1 MDHWVTLWLAVLTVA
16 FAGGGRSREQRTQQ
30 PYVPPVL
37 HCSWLSSENETSI
50 ASIKRTTAIAA
61 AAAPLPVPVFWIN
74 MAESTARRAY
84 MEAMLLRLGPL
95 IGLGAATRIAAIT
108 PESPNYNV
116 SMLEQPCKR
125 NVPRDLAVI
134 SSHLTAIYRAVHD
147 TRSRSPFALILE
159 DDVSLPLHVS
169 IHELVASAPAGWGIL
184 QLTTSSRE
192 GLHLVWRRFVES
204 RGAQLWTLNH
214 WSNTTRDGR
223 YPLFWSAQG
232 YLINKAVVR
241 GFLDDVV
248 EAYVDSASPAD
259 QLPQLSFKLVNSF
272 FPQRCQRTKV
282 RPCVL
287 SNCLFSDSYIFAGGG
302 PSYVSNVPVLNGGS
316 IGKVST
322 VHQEHV
328 ERVHVPV
335 FDAIRERIDALKREW
350 EGHRGLGAAGSLGL
364 GGAFPPFVV
373 PPPDCKA

>member
-1 MDHWVTLWLAVLTVA
+1 MRSAALWLLTTA
-16 FAGGGRSREQRTQQ
+16 LAAGSRSRERAQQ
-30 PYVPPVL
+30 PYVAPVL
-37 HCSWLSSENETSI
+37 HCSWLSSENVTSFV
-50 ASIKRTTAIAA
+50 SVNNSTTVL
-61 AAAPLPVPVFWIN
+61 PPPVPVPVFWIN

-84 MEAMLLRLGPL
+84 MEGMLSRFGSLM
-95 IGLGAATRIAAIT
+95 GLGAATRITAIT
-108 PESPNYNV
+108 PESSSYNV

-169 IHELVASAPAGWGIL
+169 IHELAASAPAGWGML

-192 GLHLVWRRFVES
+192 GLQLAWRRFVDS
-204 RGAQLWTLNH
+204 RGEQLWTLNH

-248 EAYVDSASPAD
+248 EAYEDGHAGKP
-259 QLPQLSFKLVNSF
+259 PRLSFKLVNSF
-272 FPQRCQRTKV
+272 FPQRCRRTKA

-302 PSYVSNVPVLNGGS
+302 PTYVSNVPVINGGS
-316 IGKVST
+316 IGMVST

-335 FDAIRERIDALKREW
+335 FDAIRERLDSLKREW
-350 EGHRGLGAAGSLGL
+350 EGQRGLGAAGSLGL
-364 GGAFPPFVV
+364 RGAFPPFVV